1 MAQPLQKGTYR
12 DKSTTLIVIND
23 SLIATQ
29 FEFPGYTPFSSAEKA
44 FDQV

>member
-1 MAQPLQKGTYR
+1 
-12 DKSTTLIVIND
+12 VIND

-29 FEFPGYTPFSSAEKA
+29 FEFPRHTPFSSAEKA